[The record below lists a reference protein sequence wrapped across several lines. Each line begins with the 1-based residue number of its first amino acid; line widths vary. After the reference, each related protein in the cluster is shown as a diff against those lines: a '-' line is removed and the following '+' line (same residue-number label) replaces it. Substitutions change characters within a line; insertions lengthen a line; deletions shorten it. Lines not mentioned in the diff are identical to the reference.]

1 MKKYKICL
9 YIAFICSV
17 CMSIVLFEYL
27 FYRQIPDVIY
37 LKDGTEEKFEFAL
50 PVTGEITEDVPAVE
64 TFGNTQTPLNE
75 NMELTA
81 YQNQYRTEQGQY
93 IWKIK
98 LFGMFPLKDVRL
110 EVVEDKYVYPI
121 GCPVGIYV
129 KSEGVLVAGLGNVK
143 TTPTTEECP
152 CNHI

>member
-50 PVTGEITEDVPAVE
+50 PVTGEITEDA
-64 TFGNTQTPLNE
+64 
-75 NMELTA
+75 A
-81 YQNQYRTEQGQY
+81 D
-93 IWKIK
+93 KIK
-98 LFGMFPLKDVRL
+98 SWI
-110 EVVEDKYVYPI
+110 E
-121 GCPVGIYV
+121 
-129 KSEGVLVAGLGNVK
+129 EGTKREG
-143 TTPTTEECP
+143 
-152 CNHI
+152 